1 MGQRETDLQKIM
13 PTSNKIVQPYIF
25 SHFSLTCGS
34 YFFFFFYQV
43 FLVRE
48 LSSFKAFPLPESEV
62 V

>member
-34 YFFFFFYQV
+34 DFFFL
-43 FLVRE
+43 FLPSIPCQGTVK
-48 LSSFKAFPLPESEV
+48 F
-62 V
+62 